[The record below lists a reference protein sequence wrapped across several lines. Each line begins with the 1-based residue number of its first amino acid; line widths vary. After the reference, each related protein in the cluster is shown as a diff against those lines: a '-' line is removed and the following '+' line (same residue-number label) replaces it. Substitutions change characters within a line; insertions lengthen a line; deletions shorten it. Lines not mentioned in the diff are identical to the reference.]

1 MKKKDISILIDG
13 FRRLSADAAEI
24 AELLSGTETTSNKKT
39 AEVQAEPETP
49 APSAE
54 ETPAKVYTF
63 EEVRGILADKA
74 RSGFRGEIKALLTSH
89 GVKQLSD
96 ITDPA
101 VFADLVAEAEVLG
114 NG

>member
-1 MKKKDISILIDG
+1 MKKKDITVLIDG

-24 AELLSGTETTSNKKT
+24 AELLSGTETTSKKT
-39 AEVQAEPETP
+39 AEVQTEPETP
-49 APSAE
+49 ARAAE
-54 ETPAKVYTF
+54 ETPVKVYTF

-74 RSGFRGEIKALLTSH
+74 RSGFRAEVKALLTSH

-101 VFADLVAEAEVLG
+101 VFAELVAEAEVLG

>member
-1 MKKKDISILIDG
+1 MKKKDITVLIDG

-24 AELLSGTETTSNKKT
+24 AELLSGTETSSKKT
-39 AEVQAEPETP
+39 AEVQTEPETP
-49 APSAE
+49 PPAAE
-54 ETPAKVYTF
+54 ETPVKVYTF
-63 EEVRGILADKA
+63 EEVRGILSDKA
-74 RSGFRGEIKALLTSH
+74 RSGFRAEVKALLTSH

-101 VFADLVAEAEVLG
+101 VFAELVAEAEVLG

>member
-24 AELLSGTETTSNKKT
+24 AELLSGTEATSKKT

-49 APSAE
+49 APAAE
-54 ETPAKVYTF
+54 ETPSKIYTF

-74 RSGFRGEIKALLTSH
+74 RSGFRAEVKALLTSH

-101 VFADLVAEAEVLG
+101 VFAELVAEAEVLG